1 MENMERFT
9 PPYTPSHTPSWTV
22 WRIYALITE
31 DHFHVLVF
39 NTRVILEN
47 ISSRVPIRYRNTRS
61 PYGFVFPLQY
71 LVLPN
76 FHLCFYNCMA
86 TRKMFSIYVK
96 YVKCWHYSL
105 LSLSNVVNLL
115 CLTPLILLN
124 QSVEIL
130 GSFHFRISLSRLERG
145 SWNFNISI

>member
-1 MENMERFT
+1 MNSIENLRFDNGR
-9 PPYTPSHTPSWTV
+9 PFPRFSFQYTGYF
-22 WRIYALITE
+22 RK
-31 DHFHVLVF
+31 HFF
-39 NTRVILEN
+39 PC
-47 ISSRVPIRYRNTRS
+47 SYIRYRNTRS

-145 SWNFNISI
+145 S